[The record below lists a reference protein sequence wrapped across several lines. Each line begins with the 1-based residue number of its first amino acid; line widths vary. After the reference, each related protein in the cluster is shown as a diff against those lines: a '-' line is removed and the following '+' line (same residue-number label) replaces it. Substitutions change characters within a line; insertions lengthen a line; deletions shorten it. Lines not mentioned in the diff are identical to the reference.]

1 MEMLNKIL
9 SMLINVVA
17 WLFGTLNKNS
27 SLIFSAFALV
37 VILLYFWL
45 GWKEQECESTR
56 KENFLQTGF

>member
-17 WLFGTLNKNS
+17 WLFGALNKSS

-45 GWKEQECESTR
+45 GWKEQESVK
-56 KENFLQTGF
+56 KENNHDC